1 VPWDKNPQQMIAESD
16 LPGTRDRFIQSQKAD
31 DLLVNAGYQKIGID
45 HFAKPNDPLAKAS
58 KTGRLRRNFQGYT
71 TDNCDVLL
79 GIGASS
85 ISRSKQGYIQNI
97 VPTGLYKDSVLNG
110 EIPAAKGYRYTS
122 QDQIRAYMIERLMC
136 DFEISFKSMT
146 DRFGSEA
153 APYIDIAKQ
162 IAALDQDQLS
172 SADPDRFYINP
183 ERLPFTRTVAS
194 WFDAHLTKQQFKF
207 SKAI

>member
-1 VPWDKNPQQMIAESD
+1 M
-16 LPGTRDRFIQSQKAD
+16 GT
-31 DLLVNAGYQKIGID
+31 
-45 HFAKPNDPLAKAS
+45 
-58 KTGRLRRNFQGYT
+58 LRRNFQGYT

-97 VPTGLYKDSVLNG
+97 VPTGVYKECVLNG

-122 QDQIRAYMIERLMC
+122 EDQIRAFMIERLMC
-136 DFEISFKSMT
+136 DFQISFDAMT
-146 DRFGSEA
+146 NRFGADA
-153 APYIDIAKQ
+153 APYIDIAKH
-162 IAALDQDQLS
+162 IAALDQDKLS
-172 SADPDRFYINP
+172 GANADMFYINP